1 MNCMDKFL
9 KKPRS
14 QRVSATTE
22 DEGEPQSSQTVASTL
37 TASMTDISTLLAQL
51 LEQQKLLAEQI
62 AAIQQSF

>member
-1 MNCMDKFL
+1 MDKFL

-14 QRVSATTE
+14 QRASATTE
-22 DEGEPQSSQTVASTL
+22 GEGEPQSSQTVASTS
-37 TASMTDISTLLAQL
+37 TASMTDTSALLAQL